1 MPQASGPDGLIY
13 ARPEVRQMFT
23 LARAEAY
30 RQGVAGAV
38 DDLMLVNSPRGFT
51 PSDVAVKVFWWHGE
65 VDPVTP
71 IVAVREVLAGIA
83 TSTLTAYPYEGH
95 TVGTTH
101 SDEILATLKGATLT
115 SSVTFQANSGQ
126 N

>member
-1 MPQASGPDGLIY
+1 
-13 ARPEVRQMFT
+13 MFT

-38 DDLMLVNSPRGFT
+38 DDLMLVNSPWAFA
-51 PSDVAVKVFWWHGE
+51 PSDVAVKVLWWHGE

-83 TSTLTAYPYEGH
+83 TSTLTVYPHEGH
-95 TVGTTH
+95 TVGITH
-101 SDEILATLKGATLT
+101 ADEILATMKAQTAPKTKARQSFLVNALENEYITCLNCGD
-115 SSVTFQANSGQ
+115 
-126 N
+126 